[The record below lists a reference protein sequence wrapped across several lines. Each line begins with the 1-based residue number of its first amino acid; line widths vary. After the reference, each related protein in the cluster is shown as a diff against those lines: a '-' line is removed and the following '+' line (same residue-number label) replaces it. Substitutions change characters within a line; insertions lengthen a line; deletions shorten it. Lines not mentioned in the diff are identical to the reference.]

1 MIRKLSTALAK
12 FISALRYTRGEIM
25 GEIFYRKCEENPNV
39 VDTWIKEDDGREIL
53 HECMNE
59 KKEKTRI

>member
-1 MIRKLSTALAK
+1 
-12 FISALRYTRGEIM
+12 M

-59 KKEKTRI
+59 KKEKKRIE